1 MSVCVAALDTP
12 IKFPLLG
19 DTNNI
24 QSLLSSTILTSAVIL
39 ASAAASSA
47 PEGPVR
53 MKSIVCDSGSSARP
67 YAVARDVFVTL

>member
-1 MSVCVAALDTP
+1 M
-12 IKFPLLG
+12 
-19 DTNNI
+19 
-24 QSLLSSTILTSAVIL
+24 LTREVTL
-39 ASAAASSA
+39 AIAEASSA